1 MDKGKA
7 ESGIAPLEKD
17 KANSFSLGLTH
28 AGIIRSITD
37 VIVGLSIV
45 IGLILQYS
53 FLRT

>member
-28 AGIIRSITD
+28 AGIIWSITD
-37 VIVGLSIV
+37 AILSIV

-53 FLRT
+53 